1 MMRPSVF
8 GAFLYSL
15 LYLCSFSSALVSWP
29 VYRNIPSTGVS
40 LSRRANYGEVLTNNV
55 SLSAYYAS
63 VEVGTPAQTLQLVLS
78 TGSSDVW
85 VISIAAET
93 CTANPNT
100 CVTPFNSTFSQ
111 TVSTVASGG
120 FNITYVDG
128 TYANG
133 DYITDEFAI
142 GQVGQARM
150 VLQMGLATNI
160 TQTMAKEGGVM
171 GIGYPGNEVANVP
184 YLNFMDQMVN
194 NKLTNTKLYSL
205 WLNDLDSSTGS
216 ILFGG
221 IDTDKYYGTL
231 YSMPIHPDSNGN
243 YTNFWVGLTAVSLK
257 TGTGSTIDLTN
268 TSFSATVVL
277 ESSTTVIYLPGDVV
291 NTLYQSF
298 NVTVYEG
305 TAYCDCKYANSTAA
319 INFVF
324 ESNSAVDVPYSEIIN
339 KLFVPNPVPSNVTFS
354 DVCSFAILDGDDQGI
369 YLLGDSFLRSAYV
382 VYDLTNNR
390 VGIAQAVINTT
401 SSNVVEVAAGAA
413 SIPQSTGL
421 PLPTSSG
428 ATTTISSLPT
438 GPTSTN
444 TGSPKSSNNNAV
456 AIGVGVAVPVAV
468 ILAAIVGFFCW
479 RRRKQASKTAAG
491 QNDAPEMVSAP
502 PAGVAASYVKQQP
515 DGLQSPGGTG
525 RTRWSNVS
533 ELPSADPTPANSPRA
548 PDAAF
553 DRSYG
558 MSELPA
564 YETRISDPPTST
576 SPPPQNLSAE
586 ARPLSNLTEGPLED
600 MPTHR

>member
-1 MMRPSVF
+1 MMRSSVF
-8 GAFLYSL
+8 GAFLCTL
-15 LYLCSFSSALVSWP
+15 LSLCSFSSALVSWP
-29 VYRNIPSTGVS
+29 IYRNVPSTGAT
-40 LSRRANYGEVLTNNV
+40 LSRRANYGETLTNNI
-55 SLSAYYAS
+55 SLSSYYAS
-63 VEVGTPAQTLQLVLS
+63 VEVGTPAQTLQLILS

-85 VISIAAET
+85 VISIAAQT
-93 CTANPNT
+93 CIANPNA

-111 TVSTVASGG
+111 TVSTVSSGG
-120 FNITYVDG
+120 FNISYVDG
-128 TYANG
+128 TYAKG
-133 DYITDEFAI
+133 DYIKDEFAV

-160 TQTMAKEGGVM
+160 TLTMAEEGGIM
-171 GIGYPGNEVANVP
+171 GIGYAGNEATKVP

-205 WLNDLDSSTGS
+205 WLNDVGSSTGS

-231 YSMPIHPDSNGN
+231 YSMPIHPDSQGN
-243 YTNFWVGLTAVSLK
+243 YSSFSVGLTAISLK

-268 TSFSATVVL
+268 TTFSETVIL

-291 NTLYQSF
+291 KTLYKTF
-298 NVTVYEG
+298 NVTVYDG
-305 TAYCDCKYANSTAA
+305 IPYCDCKYANSSAA

-339 KLFVPNPVPSNVTFS
+339 KIFVPSPVPSNITFP
-354 DVCSFAILDGDDQGI
+354 DVCSFGILNGDDQGI
-369 YLLGDSFLRSAYV
+369 YLLGDFFLRSAYV

-390 VGIAQAVINTT
+390 VGIAQAVMNAT

-421 PLPTSSG
+421 PLPSSTS

-438 GPTSTN
+438 GPTSTH
-444 TGSPKSSNNNAV
+444 TSSPKPSNHAV

-479 RRRKQASKTAAG
+479 RRRKQASKTAAS
-491 QNDAPEMVSAP
+491 DAPEMAAAP
-502 PAGVAASYVKQQP
+502 HAGVAASDVKQHP

-548 PDAAF
+548 PDATF
-553 DRSYG
+553 DRSQG

-564 YETRISDPPTST
+564 YEARTSDPPTAP
-576 SPPPQNLSAE
+576 SPPPPKPSAE
-586 ARPLSNLTEGPLED
+586 ARPLSSLTEGPLED
-600 MPTHR
+600 MPAHT